1 MEKRDEDP
9 EQSKQWGESGKP
21 SQPNLLPIEEVLA
34 QQGYSSQVIENYS
47 RITQKDLQ
55 LAELY
60 RTGSRDLQA
69 EPDKKKIINP
79 VQARIDRKGQLW
91 VDVLIKKKEGV
102 KLSELKKI
110 MKVHGKPGR
119 GKYIS
124 GRIKSENLPALAE
137 KTIQLQTARPLFP
150 ALYKSLPSIKADK
163 TTLSALPLPAAPNGS
178 GVIIGIVDIEG
189 CDFKH
194 PSFNNNNGTRLLYLW
209 DQRELGENRGPKP
222 QNYKYGVEYT
232 RDRINAAL
240 NVAPPIDPYDDLKY
254 TPKDKSHGT
263 HVMDIAAGA
272 SSTNPGMAPGA
283 DLIFV
288 HIGKP
293 VNPNDEELKTM
304 GSSKYLLDAVQ
315 YIFEK
320 AAGRPVVINISLA
333 GNGGSHDGTS
343 PIESA
348 FDEMLKTPGRAI
360 VIAAGNSYEE
370 KLHIEGTVIPN
381 AQPYEIKWFIEDNQK
396 IAWDLRQELEIWY
409 SANDKLKVEVIDPK
423 GRTYGECQLEETQST
438 LVAGNPTPLVLM
450 RHLKP
455 DANPGEDENVINIL
469 IDNDHPE
476 TPVGTWTVKLA
487 LDFPQPANNR
497 EVDFQAW
504 IEYSDESHSHFTGD
518 TQPTTT
524 LNTIGNGILPIV
536 VGSYDPRP
544 DIFEVSK
551 FSSAGPSRNKKN
563 NQKPEL
569 CAPGEFILAARA
581 TTEGCTLKAGT
592 SMSAPHV
599 TGLIALMFQAAK
611 ERQNNPKI
619 LNMREI
625 ADILIRTADPKPAA
639 GGIRPYDPQS
649 GFGHVN
655 ALDALL
661 EILNS

>member
-1 MEKRDEDP
+1 MEKQDEGP
-9 EQSKQWGESGKP
+9 GQSKQWGESGES

-34 QQGYSSQVIENYS
+34 QQGYSSQVIENYP
-47 RITQKDLQ
+47 RITRKDLQ

-91 VDVLIKKKEGV
+91 VDVVIKKKDGV

-110 MKVHGKPGR
+110 MKIHGKPGR
-119 GKYIS
+119 GQYIS
-124 GRIKSENLPALAE
+124 GRIKSENLPELAE
-137 KTIQLQTARPLFP
+137 KTVQLQTARPLFP

-163 TTLSALPLPAAPNGS
+163 TSLSTLPLPNTPTGA
-178 GVIIGIVDIEG
+178 GVIIGIIDIDG

-194 PSFNNNNGTRLLYLW
+194 PNFINNNGTRLLYLW
-209 DQRELGENRGPKP
+209 DQREAGTNRGLAPE
-222 QNYKYGVEYT
+222 NYKYGVEYT

-240 NVAPPIDPYDDLKY
+240 KTTNPYDNLKY
-254 TPKDKSHGT
+254 TPADKAHGT

-272 SSTNPGMAPGA
+272 SSTNPGMAPEA

-304 GSSKYLLDAVQ
+304 GSSKYVLDAVQ

-320 AAGRPVVINISLA
+320 AAERPVVINISLA

-343 PIESA
+343 TIESA
-348 FDEMLKTPGRAI
+348 FDEMLKVSGRAI

-370 KLHIEGTVIPN
+370 QLHMAGTVVPN
-381 AQPYEIKWFIEDNQK
+381 APPYEIKWLIEDNQK

-438 LVAGNPTPLVLM
+438 LLAGNPTPLVLI

-455 DANPGEDENVINIL
+455 DATPGEEENLINIL
-469 IDNDHPE
+469 IDNDHPN
-476 TPVGTWTVKLA
+476 TPVGTWTVKLS

-497 EVDFQAW
+497 EVNFQAW
-504 IEYSDESHSHFTGD
+504 IEYSDKSHSHFAGA
-518 TQPTTT
+518 TQSTTT

-536 VGSYDPRP
+536 VGSYDPRS
-544 DIFEVSK
+544 DTFEISN

-581 TTEGCTLKAGT
+581 TTEGSTLKAGT

-611 ERQNNPKI
+611 ERQNNPKSLSMQDI
-619 LNMREI
+619 TQ
-625 ADILIRTADPKPAA
+625 ILIRTSDPKPAA
-639 GGIRPYDPQS
+639 GGVHQYNPQY

-661 EILNS
+661 DILNS